1 MDLEHLLVYE
11 WGQGQL
17 LDIDI
22 LPPIGFLELIAQ
34 RSGVAL
40 ERLRLMTMSGWV
52 PWLLDSLDP
61 DPDSF
66 DSYVHQMSVLFPHP
80 KHQHRLI
87 PRWRAWLPKQTLQRA
102 CPSCLNESVGHETF
116 KLMWQ
121 FPLFISCPI
130 HGCWLQSY
138 IGNGQLS
145 SWHQPDAALIR
156 EASGAIKTM
165 DRRTEQALTCG
176 QVDLPRRPVHA
187 GIWFRLLRALIE
199 ELSMPIYI
207 SRLQSKDLARI
218 WATCG
223 HPVRAGQTRQYPFEM
238 LDLTE
243 QLQFLEASAVAMSM
257 IENQEIKAR
266 GSLASLFWPEP
277 DQIVDAGDPLPVLP
291 EPTEKEIHYWQIAE
305 RSLAKTIDEARKNP
319 VVAKAL
325 FTVLLFGRRDAKTM
339 RTIRTHL
346 SAFGIP
352 AKWCHNKPNSYPL

>member
-66 DSYVHQMSVLFPHP
+66 DSYIHQMSVLFPHP

-138 IGNGQLS
+138 IGDGQLS

-156 EASGAIKTM
+156 EASDAIKTM
-165 DRRTEQALTCG
+165 DRRTEQALACG
-176 QVDLPRRPVHA
+176 QVDLPERPVHA
-187 GIWFRLLRALIE
+187 GIWFRLLRTLIE

-207 SRLQSKDLARI
+207 SRLQSKDLAKI

-223 HPVRAGQTRQYPFEM
+223 HPVRAGLTRQYPFEM
-238 LDLTE
+238 LDLAE
-243 QLQFLEASAVAMSM
+243 QLQFLEASAVAMRM
-257 IENQEIKAR
+257 IENREIKAR
-266 GSLASLFWPEP
+266 GSLASLFLSESG
-277 DQIVDAGDPLPVLP
+277 QFVEAGRLLFGLP
-291 EPTEKEIHYWQIAE
+291 EPTENESYYWQVAE
-305 RSLAKTIDEARKNP
+305 RSLAKIIDEARENP
-319 VVAKAL
+319 AVAKAL
-325 FTVLLFGRRDAKTM
+325 FTVLLFGRQDVKTI
-339 RTIRTHL
+339 RTIRKHF

-352 AKWCHNKPNSYPL
+352 AKWCHIKLK